1 LSKNNFKNPPNPIE
15 NLLEEIGEVYEGNDW
30 LIIKKYL
37 LRYSHP
43 ELRKKFSTRNQKT
56 RKHTINDYEQDLIDK
71 YYKIF
76 NIKLVL
82 DEDKKHKE
90 N

>member
-1 LSKNNFKNPPNPIE
+1 MSKNNFKNPPNPIE
-15 NLLEEIGEVYEGNDW
+15 NLLKEIGEVYEGNDW

-43 ELRKKFSTRNQKT
+43 ELRKNFTTRNQKT
-56 RKHTINDYEQDLIDK
+56 RKHTINNYEQDLIDK
-71 YYKIF
+71 YYKLF